1 MELWAHELLE
11 TARRGVLATISP
23 EGRPHAVPV
32 CFALDEGDIVSPVD
46 EKPKSGRP
54 LARLRNIAR
63 NPRVCLL
70 VDRWDENWRALA
82 WVRVDGEASVLP
94 RGAARPAALAALR
107 AKYPQYR
114 AMALEERPLI
124 VIAVERVTVWR
135 AEP

>member
-1 MELWAHELLE
+1 MELWARELLE
-11 TARRGVLATISP
+11 TARRGVLAMVSP

-82 WVRVDGEASVLP
+82 WVRVDGEASVLA

>member
-1 MELWAHELLE
+1 VELWARELLE
-11 TARRGVLATISP
+11 TARCGVLVTISP

-32 CFALDEGDIVSPVD
+32 CFAFDGGDIVSPVD